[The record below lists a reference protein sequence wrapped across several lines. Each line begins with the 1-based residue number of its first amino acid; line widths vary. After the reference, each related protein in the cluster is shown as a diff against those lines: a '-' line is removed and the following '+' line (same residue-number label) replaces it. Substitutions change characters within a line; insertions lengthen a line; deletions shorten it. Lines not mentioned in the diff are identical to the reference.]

1 MRVNSDSASESLRF
15 TVALFHRLLSAM
27 QHIQLVDKNIFY
39 YLLADDLNNYHSYII
54 QSDLLYS
61 RLITCS

>member
-1 MRVNSDSASESLRF
+1 MIPHQSLFASLWLCSTDCSVLCS
-15 TVALFHRLLSAM
+15 T
-27 QHIQLVDKNIFY
+27 QLVDKKIFY
-39 YLLADDLNNYHSYII
+39 YFLADDLNNYHSYII